1 MTITTIAFDGDD
13 TLWHHDNY
21 FREATQE
28 FHNYMNSL
36 GSFPDALAQL
46 DTKHIQD
53 IAQWG
58 YGVMGLTLSMIELS
72 VQMTSGK
79 ITGDQIQVIFD
90 IGRKAHQHPVILLD
104 HVAETIGALHDRYQ
118 LLLITKGDLIAQEM
132 KVHKSGL
139 AEFFDGIEIVS
150 EKDVPTYEHIFE
162 LYRVDPSEVVMI
174 GNTLRSDIIPPL
186 KLGAQA
192 VHIPYHTSWHF
203 EQGEVAEADRNNFII
218 LPSMKD
224 LPQLLE
230 KAAQRDDANLS
241 LALQAA

>member
-28 FHNYMNSL
+28 FHNYMNTL
-36 GSFPDALAQL
+36 GSYPDALEAL
-46 DTKHIQD
+46 DSKHIQD

-72 VQMTSGK
+72 VEMTNGK
-79 ITGDQIQVIFD
+79 ITGDQMQVIFN
-90 IGRKAHQHPVILLD
+90 IGRKAHQHPVVLLD
-104 HVAETIGALHDRYQ
+104 HVAETIGALNDRYQ

-132 KVHKSGL
+132 KIHKSGL

-150 EKDVPTYEHIFE
+150 EKDVPTYQKIFE
-162 LYRVDPSEVVMI
+162 LYRVDPEEVIMV

-192 VHIPYHTSWHF
+192 VHIPYNTSWHF
-203 EQGEVAEADRNNFII
+203 EQAQVADADRENFVV

-224 LPQLLE
+224 LPELLE
-230 KAAQRDDANLS
+230 KAAQRDDSRLIN
-241 LALQAA
+241 ALKSA